1 MRSAEDAVAGGCD
14 AARAAARV
22 AVVLLLTA
30 LMAACAGVRGGGEA
44 AADVKAAKAAA
55 AQAAQKPPLI
65 PELDNAVI
73 ASFENGLKEL
83 HEGHLPEAEKIFL
96 ALTKSHPDLGGPH
109 ANLGIVYRQ
118 GGKLEPAVA
127 ELELAVKCNAQ
138 QPVYWNQ
145 LGIAYRQQGQFAKAR
160 DAYEHATA
168 IDPAYAAPI
177 LNLGMLFDL
186 YLWDGKRALE
196 LYDRYLAL
204 TPGGDAKVTK
214 WVADLKN
221 RNREAK
227 ADSPKEKE

>member
-1 MRSAEDAVAGGCD
+1 MRSAEDGFPGGGG
-14 AARAAARV
+14 AARAAV
-22 AVVLLLTA
+22 ILLLTA
-30 LMAACAGVRGGGEA
+30 VMSACAGVRGGGEA
-44 AADVKAAKAAA
+44 AADAEAAKAAKTAA

-65 PELDNAVI
+65 PDLDNAVI
-73 ASFENGLKEL
+73 VSFENGLKEL

-96 ALTKSHPDLGGPH
+96 ALTKSNPELGGPH

-118 GGKLEPAVA
+118 SGKLEPAVA
-127 ELELAVKCNAQ
+127 ELELAVKCNPQ

-214 WVADLKN
+214 WIADLKN